1 MYIVL
6 ALLGALFAAI
16 TAITGKVALQKVS
29 PLWVASIKTFIMSA
43 LLITVSFIYF
53 KGEIGTLKNLDSK
66 HLLALLITAIAG
78 SLSWIFSFYALK
90 LGDANKISALDK
102 TSLVFV
108 LIFAIIFLHE
118 KVSWINIFGILLLT
132 LGTIM
137 AVIK

>member
-1 MYIVL
+1 MYIIL

-29 PLWVASIKTFIMSA
+29 PLWVASIKTFLMSL
-43 LLITVSFIYF
+43 LLITISFIYF

-66 HLLALLITAIAG
+66 HLFALLITAIAG

-90 LGDANKISALDK
+90 LGDASKVSALDK

-108 LIFAIIFLHE
+108 LILAIIFLHE
-118 KVSWINIFGILLLT
+118 KVSWINIVGILMI
-132 LGTIM
+132 TIG
-137 AVIK
+137 AFLVIR

>member
-1 MYIVL
+1 MYIIL

-29 PLWVASIKTFIMSA
+29 PLWVASIKTFLMSL
-43 LLITVSFIYF
+43 LLITISFIYF

-66 HLLALLITAIAG
+66 HLFALLITAIAG

-90 LGDANKISALDK
+90 LGDANKVSALDK

-108 LIFAIIFLHE
+108 LILAIIFLHE
-118 KVSWINIFGILLLT
+118 KVSWINIVGILMI
-132 LGTIM
+132 TIG
-137 AVIK
+137 AFLVIR

>member
-53 KGEIGTLKNLDSK
+53 KGEIGTLEWKIKLW
-66 HLLALLITAIAG
+66 IAI
-78 SLSWIFSFYALK
+78 
-90 LGDANKISALDK
+90 
-102 TSLVFV
+102 V
-108 LIFAIIFLHE
+108 IFLILFTNRQTIE
-118 KVSWINIFGILLLT
+118 FLLKIFGVL
-132 LGTIM
+132 
-137 AVIK
+137 K